1 MIFTNASSEVFLS
14 FLLNKVE
21 AIVCSFQTQVK
32 TESHNTKKQRCA
44 PPLRKPPK
52 SSSQALVK
60 YSTEKDVLRSARA
73 NTSRPAKTL
82 LLQKGRARRVPFGG
96 SRKKNRKDKRAQRV
110 PFRGFLEKIK
120 IKPRTPKPVHAQYA
134 CGI

>member
-44 PPLRKPPK
+44 SPLPKPPK

-60 YSTEKDVLRSARA
+60 YSTEKDVLRPSLEDVLHHDRVDVLRPARA

-82 LLQKGRARRVPFGG
+82 LFQKGRARRVPFGG
-96 SRKKNRKDKRAQRV
+96 SRKNERMNALSASLSEVSSKK
-110 PFRGFLEKIK
+110 
-120 IKPRTPKPVHAQYA
+120 
-134 CGI
+134 